1 MHLTVITGAS
11 RGLGLAVTAQLLQRG
26 HHVLALARGPVT
38 PAAGGSGRLEA
49 WPVDL
54 AEAAPVAERLMAWLA
69 AVPRS
74 GLASAT
80 LINNAGVVSKPAPLS
95 ALAPATVA
103 HDLRVGLE
111 AAALLTGAFLQATA
125 AWGVPRK
132 VLLVSSGLGRRGMAG
147 SALYCTAK
155 AGMDNLARAL
165 ALEEAERGA
174 GGARVCSL
182 APGIID
188 TDMQVQ
194 LRGADP
200 ARFSSQGVFAAMK
213 SEGRLDSP
221 DTAAAK
227 VLRYLA
233 RPDFGANPV
242 ASVND
247 P

>member
-1 MHLTVITGAS
+1 MPTPLAIVTGAS
-11 RGLGLAVTAQLLQRG
+11 RGLGLAMARQLHSAGWRVLTISRTRSAELPPAVTQWQQDLADAPAAAARLQAWLREQPAGEVGELLL
-26 HHVLALARGPVT
+26 VNNAAVVT
-38 PAAGGSGRLEA
+38 P
-49 WPVDL
+49 
-54 AEAAPVAERLMAWLA
+54 
-69 AVPRS
+69 
-74 GLASAT
+74 
-80 LINNAGVVSKPAPLS
+80 PAPLTEVPLAELS
-95 ALAPATVA
+95 QALRI
-103 HDLRVGLE
+103 DLE
-111 AAALLTGAFLQATA
+111 APLLLSAAFLQASA
-125 AWGVPRK
+125 GWPGPRK
-132 VLLVSSGLGRRGMAG
+132 LLLVSSGLGRRGMAG